1 MTILVVSAAVLA
13 CAFYVRV
20 LLQFLREVCAGESA
34 NKRTLGGRSK
44 LLTSPASALGLC
56 GRC

>member
-20 LLQFLREVCAGESA
+20 LLQFLRERESV
-34 NKRTLGGRSK
+34 NKKTLKGN
-44 LLTSPASALGLC
+44 
-56 GRC
+56 